1 MYARD
6 MCNHEILAVIL
17 EILDWGEPMV
27 DYEKRIH
34 IQSFLLNCISA
45 EQVHKIT
52 ESLKRR

>member
-34 IQSFLLNCISA
+34 IQSFLLDCISA
-45 EQVHKIT
+45 EQVHNIT